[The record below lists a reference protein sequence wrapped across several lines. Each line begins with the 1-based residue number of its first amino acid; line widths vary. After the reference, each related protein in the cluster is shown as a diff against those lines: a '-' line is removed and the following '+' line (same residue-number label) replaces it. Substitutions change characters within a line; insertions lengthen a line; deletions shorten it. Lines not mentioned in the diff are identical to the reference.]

1 MNVMNTPFVEAIK
14 RHAEESPDKIA
25 IATADEE
32 VTYGNLYARIK
43 GAAIYLDDNG
53 IAKGDKI
60 ILAAQ
65 KELGFVYLYFGAQ
78 LAGVISV
85 IADPQSSESR
95 LEHIAKATSPRLC
108 FGVDIPSLGNKC
120 HPYPR
125 IPAYENQL
133 ADDDASDQDEISEI
147 LFTTGTTGAPKGV
160 CLSCKNI
167 YASASNINRYIGNLK
182 EDVEILGLPLSHSFG
197 LGRLRCNMLTGATL
211 IVIGNFANLR
221 QFFNALE
228 SHHATGFGM
237 VPAVW
242 SYIKRFSGRR
252 IAKYSRQLKYIEIG
266 SAAMPEDDKKLL
278 SEMFPW
284 TRICMHY
291 GLTEASRA
299 FFMEF
304 HEYANNLGSIGKPA
318 SPAIRAKILDD
329 RGEDVPNGESG
340 EICIS
345 GEMVMKTYLSE
356 EDNRKAFFGD
366 YFRTGDWG
374 HEDKNGNFYLSGR
387 KKEIINIGGEKINPA
402 EIEEA
407 IKKLGVED
415 CACVAVPDP
424 EGILGEV
431 PKVYVKRTGCKLS
444 LDEIR
449 QRTVSVLDAHLVPR
463 YYEWAEEIPR
473 TSSGK
478 IQRLLLKH

>member
-1 MNVMNTPFVEAIK
+1 MNPPFVEAIR
-14 RHAEESPDKIA
+14 RHSEENPDKLAIIA
-25 IATADEE
+25 ADDE
-32 VTYGNLYARIK
+32 VSYGDLYAQIK
-43 GAAIYLDDNG
+43 GAARYLEDNG

-60 ILAAQ
+60 LLAAQ
-65 KELGFVYLYFGAQ
+65 KELDFVYLYFGAQ

-95 LEHIAKATSPRLC
+95 MEYIAEATCPKMC
-108 FGVDIPSLGNKC
+108 FGIEIPSFRDKC
-120 HPYPR
+120 HPYPEIR
-125 IPAYENQL
+125 SYENDL
-133 ADDDASDQDEISEI
+133 AGKASDLDETSEI

-160 CLSCKNI
+160 CLSGRNI
-167 YASASNINRYIGNLK
+167 FASASNINGYIGNLK
-182 EDVEILGLPLSHSFG
+182 DDVEILGLPFSHSFG

-211 IVIGNFANLR
+211 VVIGNFANLR
-221 QFFNALE
+221 QFFSAIE
-228 SHHATGFGM
+228 RYHVTGFGM

-252 IAKYSRQLKYIEIG
+252 IAKYSSQFRYIEIG
-266 SAAMPEDDKKLL
+266 SASMPEDDKRLL
-278 SEMFPW
+278 SEMFPR

-304 HEYANNLGSIGKPA
+304 HEYADNLGSIGRPA
-318 SPAIRAKILDD
+318 SPTIRAQILDD
-329 RGEDVPNGESG
+329 RGENVPCGESG

-356 EDNRKAFFGD
+356 DDNRLAFFGD

-374 HEDKNGNFYLSGR
+374 REDKNGDFYLSGR
-387 KKEIINIGGEKINPA
+387 KKELINIGGEKINPA

-431 PKVYVKRTGCKLS
+431 PKVYVKIAGCKLS

-449 QRTVSVLDAHLVPR
+449 QRMVLVLDAHLVPR
-463 YYEWAEEIPR
+463 YYEWVEEIPR

>member
-14 RHAEESPDKIA
+14 RHAEESPNKIA
-25 IATADEE
+25 IATANEE

-43 GAAIYLDDNG
+43 GAARYLDDNG

-60 ILAAQ
+60 MLAAQ
-65 KELGFVYLYFGAQ
+65 KELGFIYLYFGAQ

-85 IADPQSSESR
+85 IADPQSSVSR
-95 LEHIAKATSPRLC
+95 LEHIAKATRPRLC
-108 FGVDIPSLGNKC
+108 FGVAIPSLGDKC
-120 HPYPR
+120 HPYPE
-125 IPAYENQL
+125 IPGYENEL
-133 ADDDASDQDEISEI
+133 ADEASDQDETSEI

-160 CLSCKNI
+160 CLSCRNI
-167 YASASNINRYIGNLK
+167 YASASNINGYIGNLK

-197 LGRLRCNMLTGATL
+197 LGRLRCNMLTGGTL
-211 IVIGNFANLR
+211 VVIGNFANLHL
-221 QFFNALE
+221 FFSALE
-228 SHHATGFGM
+228 SYHATGFGM

-242 SYIKRFSGRR
+242 AYIKRFSGRM
-252 IAKYSRQLKYIEIG
+252 IAKYSSQLKYIEIG

-278 SEMFPW
+278 SEMFPE

-304 HEYANNLGSIGKPA
+304 HEYANNLGSIGKPS

-329 RGEDVPNGESG
+329 CGEDVPNGESG

-366 YFRTGDWG
+366 YFKTGDWG
-374 HEDKNGNFYLSGR
+374 HEDKNGDFYLSGR

-402 EIEEA
+402 EIEDA

-431 PKVYVKRTGCKLS
+431 PKAYIKKSGCRLS

-449 QRTVSVLDAHLVPR
+449 REISSALDAHLAPR
-463 YYEWAEEIPR
+463 YYEWVEEIPR